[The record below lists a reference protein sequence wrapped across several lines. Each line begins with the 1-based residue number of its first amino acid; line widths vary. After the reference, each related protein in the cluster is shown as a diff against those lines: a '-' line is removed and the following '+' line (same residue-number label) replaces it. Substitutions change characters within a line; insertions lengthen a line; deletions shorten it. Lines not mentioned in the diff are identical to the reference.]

1 MLGLFGCDNSVD
13 PEPPVNELD
22 WNIAKWYQ
30 NKQAAISITYDTGAI
45 ESPTVQG
52 TTQDVLSRG
61 LTYDFEFVNTSL
73 WASKID
79 YIMDFCIPNNIQFF
93 GHGAR
98 HINHDALTY
107 EEVFASATICAD
119 TMSALGLKVVSFAY
133 PGGFGHEEETQRAV
147 RDGGFYSARNHHP
160 KDHKNPYIMPDSASA
175 PTNWFSLPSLVMQD
189 IEYAQNEWAINNTED
204 LIPFLDRTLSK
215 KAWLILTYHAIGS
228 PPPAYGFYNL
238 QNFLSDLD
246 AIQERDFWNASMNDI
261 TAYTYERAA
270 AVVWDS
276 VTHNDS
282 EIDEI
287 LLRLEDNLDDYTF
300 DHELTLNIIL
310 PDTWRGSAIHI
321 IEDGE
326 ITDVMS
332 VDSSMVSVNL
342 LPNNQIYTI
351 RLAD

>member
-1 MLGLFGCDNSVD
+1 
-13 PEPPVNELD
+13 
-22 WNIAKWYQ
+22 
-30 NKQAAISITYDTGAI
+30 
-45 ESPTVQG
+45 
-52 TTQDVLSRG
+52 
-61 LTYDFEFVNTSL
+61 
-73 WASKID
+73 
-79 YIMDFCIPNNIQFF
+79 
-93 GHGAR
+93 
-98 HINHDALTY
+98 
-107 EEVFASATICAD
+107 
-119 TMSALGLKVVSFAY
+119 
-133 PGGFGHEEETQRAV
+133 
-147 RDGGFYSARNHHP
+147 
-160 KDHKNPYIMPDSASA
+160 
-175 PTNWFSLPSLVMQD
+175 
-189 IEYAQNEWAINNTED
+189 
-204 LIPFLDRTLSK
+204 
-215 KAWLILTYHAIGS
+215 
-228 PPPAYGFYNL
+228 
-238 QNFLSDLD
+238 
-246 AIQERDFWNASMNDI
+246 MNDI